1 MFQFGSGRLF
11 LNPVGGNLLTNP
23 SPTPYAALTV
33 QDVSVDISVDL
44 KELIGFNQYPDDV
57 APGTKKVSGKF
68 TIGRIDIGMFNQ
80 IFFADEQSS
89 GMKSILADEVH
100 PFSGSVPVTN
110 LATFLTDLGPR
121 YQANGKAMIRTTSLT
136 PGLGYYSVTAGTYTF
151 NAGETG
157 NVLISYVY
165 STIQGLT
172 VSLNN
177 QLMGYGPIFELWLAE
192 AYQMVNNI
200 PNGIHLYACRAS
212 KLGQA
217 LKNVDYDKPEI
228 DYMAFANAA
237 GNVGEFFQIAA

>member
-11 LNPVGGNLLTNP
+11 LNPVGGNLLNNP

-80 IFFADEQSS
+80 IFFADTQQT
-89 GMKSILADEVH
+89 GMKAIQADEVH
-100 PFSGSVPVTN
+100 AFAASVPVTN
-110 LATFLTDLGPR
+110 VSGFLTDLGPR
-121 YQANGKAMIRTTSLT
+121 YQVNGKALIRGIGA
-136 PGLGYYSVTAGTYTF
+136 PAVGYYSVTAGTYTF
-151 NAGETG
+151 NVAETG
-157 NVLISYVY
+157 NVLISYAY
-165 STIQGLT
+165 TTTQGLT
-172 VSLNN
+172 VQLNQ

-237 GNVGEFFQIAA
+237 GQVGEFFQIAA